1 MTNISE
7 RIQMINRLKHDG
19 FIVEMDDFGSGY
31 SSLNMLKDMPVDLI
45 KLDMAF
51 LHDSMFNVKAK
62 TILRSIVELIDI
74 LGMDS
79 LVEGVETE
87 EQFIMMK
94 EMGCMF
100 FQGYYFAKPLPIEE
114 FEKYCKNSAA

>member
-1 MTNISE
+1 
-7 RIQMINRLKHDG
+7 
-19 FIVEMDDFGSGY
+19 
-31 SSLNMLKDMPVDLI
+31 MPVDLI